1 MSKLTGNIRYRT
13 TWRGKM
19 ILQVEE
25 SLSASR
31 YPDDTYEYT
40 AWRDATV
47 SDMVV
52 TSVIGVIETELID
65 KV

>member
-1 MSKLTGNIRYRT
+1 MCKLTGKVRYRT
-13 TWRGKM
+13 TWRGKL

-25 SLSASR
+25 SFSRSR

-52 TSVIGVIETELID
+52 TTVIGVNKTELTD
-65 KV
+65 NV

>member
-1 MSKLTGNIRYRT
+1 MSKLTGRVRYRT
-13 TWRGKM
+13 TWRGKL

-25 SLSASR
+25 SLSTAR
-31 YPDDTYEYT
+31 YPDDTHEYKD
-40 AWRDATV
+40 WRDATV

-52 TSVIGVIETELID
+52 ATVIGVAKIEMTH

>member
-13 TWRGKM
+13 TWRGKL

-31 YPDDTYEYT
+31 YPDDIHEYT
-40 AWRDATV
+40 AWRDATL
-47 SDMVV
+47 SDMVITTV
-52 TSVIGVIETELID
+52 FGVNNTELEQ

>member
-1 MSKLTGNIRYRT
+1 MIKLTGKVRYRT
-13 TWRGKM
+13 TWRGKL

-25 SLSASR
+25 SLSTSR
-31 YPDDTYEYT
+31 YPDDIHEYT

-47 SDMVV
+47 SDMIV
-52 TSVIGVIETELID
+52 TTVIGMNHTELIH